1 VAGRLA
7 YDQPGDDAKGGCV
20 TPLHA
25 LAVFAAG
32 VAAGCVNVVVGSGS
46 LVTFPTL
53 VALGYAPVVANVSN
67 TVGLV
72 PGSAAGSVGY
82 RRELA
87 GQRPRVFWLA
97 AAPVLGALI
106 GGLLLLRLPPDV
118 FRLVVPVL
126 IGLACVLVLVQPRL
140 ASWLSRRRGHP
151 NGGPLL
157 WLGVFATGVYGGYFG
172 AAQGVLLIALLGIF
186 LEENLQRVNGLKNVM
201 AMLVNA
207 TAAVLFIVVAN
218 VDWTIVA
225 CVAVGS
231 TLGGLLGASVG
242 RRLPPVV
249 LRAVVVLIG
258 LVAIVQLVG

>member
-1 VAGRLA
+1 
-7 YDQPGDDAKGGCV
+7 V
-20 TPLHA
+20 TPLDG
-25 LAVFAAG
+25 LAVFAAA
-32 VAAGCVNVVVGSGS
+32 VAAGCANVVVGSGT

-53 VALGYAPVVANVSN
+53 VALGYPPVVANVSN

-87 GQRPRVFWLA
+87 GQRSRVCWLA

-106 GGLLLLRLPPDV
+106 GGLLLLRLPPEV
-118 FRLVVPVL
+118 FRLVVPAL
-126 IGLACVLVLVQPRL
+126 IGIACVLVIVQPKL

-151 NGGPLL
+151 HGGPLL

-172 AAQGVLLIALLGIF
+172 AAQGVLLLALLGIF
-186 LEENLQRVNGLKNVM
+186 LDEDLQRVNGLKNVL

-207 TAAVLFIVVAN
+207 TAAVLFVVVAH

-242 RRLPPVV
+242 RRLPPAV
-249 LRAVVVLIG
+249 LRAVVVGVG
-258 LVAIVQLVG
+258 LVAIVHLLG

>member
-1 VAGRLA
+1 
-7 YDQPGDDAKGGCV
+7 V

-25 LAVFAAG
+25 LGVFAAG
-32 VAAGCVNVVVGSGS
+32 VAAGSVNVVVGSGS

-53 VALGYAPVVANVSN
+53 VAFGYPPVVANVSN

-87 GQRPRVFWLA
+87 GQRRRLFWLA
-97 AAPVLGALI
+97 APPVLGALI
-106 GGLLLLRLPPDV
+106 GGLLLLRLPPEV
-118 FRLVVPVL
+118 FRVVVPVL
-126 IGLACVLVLVQPRL
+126 IGVACVLVILQPRL

-151 NGGPLL
+151 HGGPLL

-172 AAQGVLLIALLGIF
+172 AAQGVLLVALLGIF
-186 LEENLQRVNGLKNVM
+186 LDEDLQRVNGLKNVL

-207 TAAVLFIVVAN
+207 TAAVLFIVVAD
-218 VDWTIVA
+218 VDWTVVA

-231 TLGGLLGASVG
+231 TLGGLLGASIG
-242 RRLPPVV
+242 RRLPPVA
-249 LRAVVVLIG
+249 LRIFVVLVG
-258 LVAIVQLVG
+258 LVAVVRLVG